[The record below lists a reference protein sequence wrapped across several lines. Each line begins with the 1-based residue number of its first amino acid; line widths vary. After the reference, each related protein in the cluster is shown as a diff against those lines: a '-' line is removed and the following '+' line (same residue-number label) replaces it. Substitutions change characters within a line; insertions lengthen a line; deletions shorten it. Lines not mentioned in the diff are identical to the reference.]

1 MFRRSRTVRSVKWS
15 FPEVESL
22 EERTLL
28 GPISIVGTPNPVGV
42 PPTLVTPYVR
52 KNQSTLT
59 STERDNFINAIKTLK
74 TTYRPGSTLSIYDE
88 FVQEHYDAFS
98 AGQAHG
104 GPAFLAWHREF
115 LLQFEHELQTVNP
128 TVTIPY
134 WDFTVDNSPSSSIW
148 DKAFMGGDGDPNDN
162 YVVKTGPF
170 RQGQW
175 TLAFDGPDLRRDF
188 GGLVSTLPTADD
200 VAAAFD
206 ATYYDVY
213 PFDTG
218 SPIDQSFRNNIEGF
232 NHPSGEAE
240 LHNRVHN

>member
-28 GPISIVGTPNPVGV
+28 GPISIVGTPHPVV
-42 PPTLVTPYVR
+42 VLPSPVNPYVR

-134 WDFTVDNSPSSSIW
+134 WDFTVDNSTSSSIW